1 MFVNLTSSTS
11 HVSANYR
18 LLFTIQFN
26 SGFIYHMNN
35 RIMPKSRKFIE
46 FYVQHVWNIHRMF
59 VGHILTKRCERCAVS
74 ATFATL
80 NENGICAHCKEGKV
94 KQVSTLTPQEQKQME
109 EGLTKIFDESAGKG
123 KWKYDALIF
132 FSGGK
137 DSTYLLHR
145 LQQDHPN
152 LRILAMTVDN
162 GFMSAVALQNIKEVT
177 SKIGVD
183 HIIVRPNMRM
193 YEKLFNYAF
202 THLAKNGAASCIDV
216 LDGELRFDIGRHY
229 AAAFGIPLIIIGFSR
244 EQVETYIGKL
254 AYESSKD
261 TERTRRT
268 QLGPY
273 AISEL
278 PLSTEER
285 ELVWDHTRYRDE
297 QIARII
303 YPLVVWHHD
312 EEFIK
317 SEVVKLGLVS
327 KENVSPLVTNHEL
340 IPLMAIVDVVHLG
353 YSSWE
358 PEFARMIR
366 EGKANRIY
374 WRNLF
379 ELIEY
384 SAKTGSFLAKTSDE
398 LLARLG
404 LSRKDVGIPE

>member
-1 MFVNLTSSTS
+1 
-11 HVSANYR
+11 
-18 LLFTIQFN
+18 
-26 SGFIYHMNN
+26 MNN
-35 RIMPKSRKFIE
+35 HTRPRSRKFIE
-46 FYVQHVWNIHRMF
+46 FYIQHVWSIHRLF
-59 VGHILTKRCERCAVS
+59 VGHILTKRCKHCAAS
-74 ATFATL
+74 ATFAKL
-80 NENGICAHCKEGKV
+80 NEDGICIFCKENKV
-94 KQVSTLTPQEQKQME
+94 ERPSIITPQTQTKME
-109 EGLTKIFDESAGKG
+109 DGLVQIFNESTGKG

-145 LQQDHPN
+145 LREDHPN
-152 LRILAMTVDN
+152 LRLLAITVDN

-183 HIIVRPNMRM
+183 HVIVRPNVRM

-202 THLAKNGAASCIDV
+202 THLGKNGAANCVDV

-229 AAAFGIPLIIIGFSR
+229 AAAFEIPLVMIGFSR
-244 EQVETYIGKL
+244 EQVETYMGAL
-254 AYESSKD
+254 VYESDKD

-278 PLSTEER
+278 PLSPEER
-285 ELVWDHTRYRDE
+285 ELVWDGTRYADE
-297 QIARII
+297 KIARII

-312 EEFIK
+312 EEFLK
-317 SEVVKLGLVS
+317 SEVTRLGLIS
-327 KENVSPLVTNHEL
+327 KQNVSPLVTNHEL
-340 IPLMAIVDVVHLG
+340 IPLMALVDVAHLG

-366 EGKANRIY
+366 EGKASRIY

-404 LSRKDVGIPE
+404 LSRKDVGLPE